1 MSKPVSTSIRA
12 GLDDARRRPTLVLL
26 VYAVNLVG
34 PLLLSFP
41 LYRLLVDSIGQS
53 GFGDQKLLDFDIL
66 LWQEALVQI
75 GPRLGA
81 VALQLLWLIP
91 LYMAWRVAAGVGLVY
106 ALQQGGTW
114 PFWRGVGR
122 YAPRGILL
130 ALLWL
135 LIRVLVGSVVLV
147 ATIALVSVWSG
158 EVGAFWTFF
167 VVLPTLLIT
176 GMAMVDLFER
186 YGRLALVV
194 RHENT
199 LSAFATGAVWPFR
212 HGSASILYL
221 FWFFVALA
229 ILAVPTLIGVQGA
242 SSAAGVWIA
251 FLLQQLILLVR
262 AAITVAWTGSEVA
275 LFERFWMATPTSLA
289 ATDPE
294 VRPAIA

>member
-1 MSKPVSTSIRA
+1 MSNPVSTSIRA

-26 VYAVNLVG
+26 VYAVNLVSA
-34 PLLLSFP
+34 LLLSFP
-41 LYRLLVDSIGQS
+41 LYQLLVDSIGQS

-75 GPRLGA
+75 GPSLDA

-91 LYMAWRVAAGVGLVY
+91 LYMAWRVVAGVGLVY

-130 ALLWL
+130 ALIWL
-135 LIRVLVGSVVLV
+135 LIRILIGSVVVV
-147 ATIALVSVWSG
+147 ASSALAAAWSG
-158 EVGAFWTFF
+158 EVGTFWTFF
-167 VVLPTLLIT
+167 VIRPTLLIT

-194 RHENT
+194 RHERT

-212 HGSASILYL
+212 HGSASVLYL

-229 ILAVPTLIGVQGA
+229 ILAVPTLIGAQGA
-242 SSAAGVWIA
+242 SSAAGVWVA
-251 FLLQQLILLVR
+251 FLLQQGLLLVR
-262 AAITVAWTGSEVA
+262 AAVTVAWAGSEVA
-275 LFERFWMATPTSLA
+275 LFERVWMAAPSA
-289 ATDPE
+289 VVAGAPE
-294 VRPAIA
+294 AGPAIA

>member
-1 MSKPVSTSIRA
+1 MSNPVSTSIRA

-34 PLLLSFP
+34 ALLLSFP
-41 LYRLLVDSIGQS
+41 LYRLLVDSIGIS

-66 LWQEALVQI
+66 LWQEALAQI
-75 GPRLGA
+75 GSSLGI

-91 LYMAWRVAAGVGLVY
+91 LYMAWRVIAGVGLVY
-106 ALQQGGTW
+106 ALQQGGMW

-122 YAPRGILL
+122 YALRGILL

-135 LIRVLVGSVVLV
+135 LIRLLVGSAVVV
-147 ATIALVSVWSG
+147 AAIALASAWSG

-167 VVLPTLLIT
+167 VILPTLLIT

-186 YGRLALVV
+186 YGRLALIV
-194 RHENT
+194 RHERT
-199 LSAFATGAVWPFR
+199 LSAFATGALWPFR
-212 HGSASILYL
+212 HGTASAMYL

-242 SSAAGVWIA
+242 SSTAGVWIA
-251 FLLQQLILLVR
+251 FLLQQLVLLVR
-262 AAITVAWTGSEVA
+262 AAVTVAWTGSEVA
-275 LFERFWMATPTSLA
+275 LFERFWMAGPASAVPTTPET
-289 ATDPE
+289 
-294 VRPAIA
+294 RPAIA

>member
-1 MSKPVSTSIRA
+1 MSNPVFTSIQA

-34 PLLLSFP
+34 ALLLSVP
-41 LYRLLVDSIGQS
+41 LYGLLVDSIGRS

-75 GPRLGA
+75 GPSLGV

-91 LYMAWRVAAGVGLVY
+91 LYMAWRVVAGVGLVY

-114 PFWRGVGR
+114 PFWRGVAR
-122 YAPRGILL
+122 YVPRGILL

-135 LIRVLVGSVVLV
+135 LVRVLIGSAVIV
-147 ATIALVSVWSG
+147 AAITLMAAWGG
-158 EVGAFWTFF
+158 EVGAFWTIF
-167 VVLPTLLIT
+167 VILPTLLIS

-186 YGRLALVV
+186 YGRLALII
-194 RHENT
+194 RHEYT

-212 HGSASILYL
+212 HGNASALYL
-221 FWFFVALA
+221 FWFFFALA
-229 ILAVPTLIGVQGA
+229 ILAVPTLIGSQGA
-242 SSAAGVWIA
+242 SSTAGVWIA
-251 FLLQQLILLVR
+251 FLLQQLVLLVR

-275 LFERFWMATPTSLA
+275 LFERVWMSAPALIPGSAT
-289 ATDPE
+289 
-294 VRPAIA
+294 